1 MSLQTQEEQG
11 KQKMEG
17 EKGGRERERWRAGES
32 RREGKSKGEKLGW
45 RERGWR
51 ESGCEERV
59 KERMES
65 KRGKEDGKTGIE
77 RVLGEMLGAR
87 GLVMC
92 MPLPLSGLAV
102 QGSSTHTDSCS
113 HDSTHHESAL
123 CGSLK
128 DGCISYLF
136 WDYSLT
142 EPTISSNHGEWRAR
156 DTFSSVEWMETTQ
169 HTSHWQH
176 FMWCSVTLTVTYLL
190 KYVYQKLF
198 KENRTVRMW
207 WLIMISD

>member
-1 MSLQTQEEQG
+1 M
-11 KQKMEG
+11 
-17 EKGGRERERWRAGES
+17 
-32 RREGKSKGEKLGW
+32 
-45 RERGWR
+45 
-51 ESGCEERV
+51 

-136 WDYSLT
+136 
-142 EPTISSNHGEWRAR
+142 
-156 DTFSSVEWMETTQ
+156 
-169 HTSHWQH
+169 
-176 FMWCSVTLTVTYLL
+176 
-190 KYVYQKLF
+190 
-198 KENRTVRMW
+198 
-207 WLIMISD
+207 